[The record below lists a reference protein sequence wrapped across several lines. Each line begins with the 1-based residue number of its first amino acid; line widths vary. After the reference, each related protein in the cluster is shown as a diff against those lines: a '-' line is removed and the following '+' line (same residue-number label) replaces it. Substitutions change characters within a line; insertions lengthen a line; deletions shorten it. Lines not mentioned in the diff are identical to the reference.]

1 MATLNELELYT
12 MASCKSK
19 NAVNSAILMNPT
31 NYTVSQLFTLPNII
45 PSKIINES
53 NLGTISSLNS
63 NLYNIDYVPNRNM
76 PPFTIINQR
85 NGKLAYQVTNGWFH
99 KWSPLFMSIL
109 KIVPGPDN
117 LFCAMGIGTAFAA
130 CNPQKGN
137 IYNNTGGFPR
147 SSSSQ
152 LIGGNEFKDIRTF
165 YPYSDYDSEKGYL
178 TDNGLRKAEAIR
190 NWKGAVY
197 SFSYPNG
204 TGHIGMVLGAE
215 ILQEPISK
223 KYRCWLYTLEYNTKI
238 SSANDPSVVDNPDE
252 FIRQNLAKPGV
263 NYYMYT
269 ESLKNPNYKLLKPN
283 GVEDPQWS
291 KSGGNDERT
300 GGKLAF
306 RIRLLGGKGA
316 KYITAYTLG
325 NTENFSG
332 GSWAPNGLTQAN
344 EYVSIGNW
352 KDNKQVF
359 EV

>member
-1 MATLNELELYT
+1 MIG
-12 MASCKSK
+12 CKSN

-31 NYTVSQLFTLPNII
+31 NYFH
-45 PSKIINES
+45 PSLAGTFPFITNKPSFLSTGRILSDKDLGPLNNTNAFLINS
-53 NLGTISSLNS
+53 DN
-63 NLYNIDYVPNRNM
+63 VPNRNM
-76 PPFTIINQR
+76 PPLTYIKL
-85 NGKLAYQVTNGWFH
+85 NGKIVYQVTNSWFH

-152 LIGGNEFKDIRTF
+152 LIGGSIFKNIIIF
-165 YPYSDYDSEKGYL
+165 YPYSDYDTEKGYL

-190 NWKGAVY
+190 NWKGAIY

-238 SSANDPSVVDNPDE
+238 SSANDPNIIDNPDE
-252 FIRQNLAKPGV
+252 FLRQNLAKPGV
-263 NYYMYT
+263 NYYMQT
-269 ESLKNPNYKLLKPN
+269 ELLKNPKYKLLKPN

-291 KSGGNDERT
+291 KSGGDDERT

-352 KDNKQVF
+352 KNKKDIF